1 MTLPEKP
8 TTDTFVRDQ
17 IRTRVSQFINKAACK
32 QYLMDYADQTRHHK
46 FSRIDSEIFDELN
59 AVLRKH
65 MRSIVT
71 RNPSFGKTLR

>member
-1 MTLPEKP
+1 MTLPETP

-46 FSRIDSEIFDELN
+46 FSRVDSEIFDELN

-65 MRSIVT
+65 MRSIIT

>member
-46 FSRIDSEIFDELN
+46 FSRVDSEIFDELN

-65 MRSIVT
+65 MRSIIT

>member
-46 FSRIDSEIFDELN
+46 FSRVDSEIFDELN

-65 MRSIVT
+65 MRTIIS